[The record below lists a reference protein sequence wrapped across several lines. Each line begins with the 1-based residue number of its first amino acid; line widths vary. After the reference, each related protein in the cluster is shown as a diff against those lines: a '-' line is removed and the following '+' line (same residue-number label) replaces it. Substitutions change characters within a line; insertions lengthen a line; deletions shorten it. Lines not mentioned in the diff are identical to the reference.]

1 MFIKRACYFQM
12 GRIDLPDDNKN
23 YKDPDYWN
31 NRFKSEDSY
40 EWLVE
45 YKDVKY
51 NLSSILQDK
60 SSRILQ
66 LGCGNSN
73 FSDEMHQDGF
83 TDITNIDI
91 SEVSC
96 YVYSL
101 KQTEKAYRTY

>member
-1 MFIKRACYFQM
+1 MYLKRGCYFQM

-31 NRFKSEDSY
+31 NRFKAEDSF

-45 YKDVKY
+45 YKDVKE
-51 NLSSILQDK
+51 NISSILQDK
-60 SSRILQ
+60 SAKMLQ

-73 FSDEMHQDGF
+73 FSDDMYQDGF

-96 YVYSL
+96 YVYPS
-101 KQTEKAYRTY
+101 KRNREA

>member
-1 MFIKRACYFQM
+1 M

-31 NRFKSEDSY
+31 SRFKSEDSF

-45 YKDVKY
+45 YKDVK
-51 NLSSILQDK
+51 NNISSILDDK
-60 SSRILQ
+60 SSKILQ

-73 FSDEMHQDGF
+73 FSDDLYQDGF
-83 TDITNIDI
+83 TDIANIDI

-96 YVYSL
+96 YVYPQKETESL
-101 KQTEKAYRTY
+101 THTY

>member
-1 MFIKRACYFQM
+1 M

-31 NRFKSEDSY
+31 SRFKSEDSF

-45 YKDVKY
+45 YKDVK
-51 NLSSILQDK
+51 NNISSILQDK
-60 SSRILQ
+60 TCKILQ

-73 FSDEMHQDGF
+73 FSDDLYQDGF

-96 YVYSL
+96 YVYS
-101 KQTEKAYRTY
+101 